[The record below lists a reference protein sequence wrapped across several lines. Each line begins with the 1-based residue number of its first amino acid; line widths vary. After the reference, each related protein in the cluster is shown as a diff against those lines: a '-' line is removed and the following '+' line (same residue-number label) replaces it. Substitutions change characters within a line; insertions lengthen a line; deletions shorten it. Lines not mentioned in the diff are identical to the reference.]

1 MKADLYKAMR
11 TGAWVTVM
19 VLIVSYILSL
29 LNIPVK
35 QVFGI
40 TPATAITTTIGNKV
54 IAILQNLVAFDI
66 VSIIS
71 LYISAV
77 LIVLVGTWI
86 YGVINF
92 PKTTKN
98 WSKLA
103 AVLFWGTAAFYL
115 LLIGFG
121 LPSIGTIIGL
131 GVYYIVIALSLSVLQ
146 KQVSKWNLI

>member
-1 MKADLYKAMR
+1 MKQDIAKSLK
-11 TGAWVTVM
+11 TGAWVTVV
-19 VLIVSYILSL
+19 VLILSYILSY

-54 IAILQNLVAFDI
+54 IAILQKLVAFDI
-66 VSIIS
+66 ASIIY
-71 LYISAV
+71 LFISAV

-86 YGVINF
+86 YGAVNI

-103 AVLFWGTAAFYL
+103 AILFWGTAAFYL
-115 LLIGFG
+115 LLVGFG
-121 LPSIGTIIGL
+121 LPSVGTIIGL
-131 GVYYIVIALSLSVLQ
+131 GVYYIVIAISLSVLQ
-146 KQVSKWNLI
+146 KQVSKWKLI

>member
-1 MKADLYKAMR
+1 MKTDLYKAMR
-11 TGAWVTVM
+11 MGAWVTVM
-19 VLIVSYILSL
+19 VLIVNYVLSI

-40 TPATAITTTIGNKV
+40 TPATAITTTLGNKV
-54 IAILQNLVAFDI
+54 ITILQQLVAFD
-66 VSIIS
+66 VASIIY
-71 LYISAV
+71 LFISAV

-86 YGVINF
+86 YGVVNI
-92 PKTTKN
+92 PKATKN

-121 LPSIGTIIGL
+121 LPSVGTIIGL
-131 GVYYIVIALSLSVLQ
+131 GIYYIVIALSLSALQ
-146 KQVSKWNLI
+146 KQVNKWNLI